1 MTLSHKFLDMNKLPQ
16 NIQYQKLVENI
27 CLTFASARQNVAS
40 AVNIEMLNAY
50 WSIGKGIVEFEQKGE
65 QKATY
70 GKRLLEN
77 LSKDLNLRYGK
88 GFSRS
93 NLNYMRLFYVKY
105 PKSETVSHK
114 LSWSHYFELLKVED
128 DLARAFYQNQAEI
141 ENWTVRELK
150 RQKKTGL
157 FHRLALSQ
165 DKEKVLELSKKGHF
179 VQSEKDL
186 IKDPYVF
193 EFLGIPENK
202 QYSENDVEKA
212 IINNLQSFL
221 LELGKGFAF
230 VGRQQR
236 ITLNNKHYYVDL
248 VFYHT
253 KLKCYVL
260 IDLKIGEV
268 EYEHIGQMKLYLGYY
283 EKEISDEID
292 NKPIGIILSEEKDDI
307 MVEYSMLN
315 DTSKLIVSKYQ
326 LYLPETDELKMKVK
340 EIINN

>member
-1 MTLSHKFLDMNKLPQ
+1 MDKLPQ
-16 NIQYQKLVENI
+16 NIEYQKLIENI
-27 CLTFASARQNVAS
+27 SIAFTTARKNVVS

-50 WSIGKGIVEFEQKGE
+50 WAIGKGIVEFEQKGE

-77 LSKDLNLRYGK
+77 LSKDLNLKYGK

-128 DLARAFYQNQAEI
+128 NLAREFYQNQAVI

-165 DKEKVLELSKKGHF
+165 DKEAVLELSKKGHF
-179 VQSEKDL
+179 VKSEKDL

-230 VGRQQR
+230 IGRQQR

-283 EKEISDEID
+283 EKEISDEVD

-326 LYLPETDELKMKVK
+326 LYLPEIDELKMKVK

>member
-1 MTLSHKFLDMNKLPQ
+1 MDKLPQ
-16 NIQYQKLVENI
+16 NIEYQKLIENI
-27 CLTFASARQNVAS
+27 SFVFTSARQNVAS
-40 AVNIEMLNAY
+40 AVNLEMLNAY
-50 WSIGKGIVEFEQKGE
+50 WNIGKGIVEFEQKGE

-70 GKRLLEN
+70 GKKLLEN
-77 LSKDLNLRYGK
+77 LSKDLNLKYGK

-93 NLNYMRLFYVKY
+93 NLSYMRLFYVKY
-105 PKSETVSHK
+105 PNRETVSHK
-114 LSWSHYFELLKVED
+114 LGWSHYFELLKVED
-128 DLARAFYQNQAEI
+128 DLAREFYQNQSEI

-165 DKEKVLELSKKGHF
+165 DKEKVLELSKKGHLIK
-179 VQSEKDL
+179 SEKDL
-186 IKDPYVF
+186 IKDPYIF

-230 VGRQQR
+230 IGRQQR

-283 EKEISDEID
+283 EKEISDKID

-326 LYLPETDELKMKVK
+326 LYLPEIDELRQKVK